1 MTPRPLLLTLAV
13 LALAA
18 PAAAAAQTPDAE
30 IFATDN
36 TALVADPDDARLDD
50 PLEEFARS
58 VERIVER
65 GGGKPHGSELL
76 DGVFFSS
83 ALGGTTFER
92 SRGFDV
98 DHVSDGELHAIA
110 DRIRRRFLQQSV
122 LTFDHLRPRDREVDA
137 ILLEV
142 PGVSAEALRDGLLA
156 DPEAQER
163 LFGGSVTLDGRLLLV
178 ASLEDADLARDFA
191 KSIDGDLDRASTSY
205 GEREFVEGDSPVRI
219 EDGTLIV
226 EGGPAND
233 ELELRRDGARLD
245 VELGDED
252 FEARLDSFQR
262 IRADLGAGADT
273 VEVGDFTGVFLD
285 EVRLDVGVGDARV
298 DQVVVDTSDED
309 EQVFALDLGGAV
321 GVLGP
326 AFVQIDNAEPSD
338 RLRVNGGDGDDIVS
352 ASTAAMKMTLDGG
365 DGSDVVLGGPGDDE
379 LIGGHDFDDVD
390 GGRGDD
396 TASLGG
402 HFDRFSWAPGDG
414 SDIVDGGADR
424 DSLFF
429 QGSGDPEAF
438 DVAPN
443 GRRVRFTRDV
453 GNIVMDLAN
462 LEEIDTLAGGGADRV
477 TIGDLSRTPVQL
489 VDTSLAPG
497 FGSPGGDGQDDRVAV
512 AGTDRADRLTLTGTV
527 VVGGT
532 ATLTGLA
539 AKINVSHAEGALDTL
554 AVDTRGGH
562 DTVDT
567 SAFDPAT
574 IGLEVD

>member
-18 PAAAAAQTPDAE
+18 PAAAGAAQTPDAE

-58 VERIVER
+58 VERIIER
-65 GGGKPHGSELL
+65 GGGKPRGLELL

-262 IRADLGAGADT
+262 IRALGAGADT

-285 EVRLDVGVGDARV
+285 EVRLDVGVGDAVSTRWWSTRPTR
-298 DQVVVDTSDED
+298 TSRSSRSTS
-309 EQVFALDLGGAV
+309 AA
-321 GVLGP
+321 
-326 AFVQIDNAEPSD
+326 PSAC
-338 RLRVNGGDGDDIVS
+338 S
-352 ASTAAMKMTLDGG
+352 ARPSSRSTTP
-365 DGSDVVLGGPGDDE
+365 S
-379 LIGGHDFDDVD
+379 
-390 GGRGDD
+390 
-396 TASLGG
+396 
-402 HFDRFSWAPGDG
+402 
-414 SDIVDGGADR
+414 
-424 DSLFF
+424 
-429 QGSGDPEAF
+429 
-438 DVAPN
+438 
-443 GRRVRFTRDV
+443 
-453 GNIVMDLAN
+453 
-462 LEEIDTLAGGGADRV
+462 RV
-477 TIGDLSRTPVQL
+477 TG
-489 VDTSLAPG
+489 
-497 FGSPGGDGQDDRVAV
+497 
-512 AGTDRADRLTLTGTV
+512 
-527 VVGGT
+527 
-532 ATLTGLA
+532 
-539 AKINVSHAEGALDTL
+539 
-554 AVDTRGGH
+554 
-562 DTVDT
+562 
-567 SAFDPAT
+567 
-574 IGLEVD
+574 